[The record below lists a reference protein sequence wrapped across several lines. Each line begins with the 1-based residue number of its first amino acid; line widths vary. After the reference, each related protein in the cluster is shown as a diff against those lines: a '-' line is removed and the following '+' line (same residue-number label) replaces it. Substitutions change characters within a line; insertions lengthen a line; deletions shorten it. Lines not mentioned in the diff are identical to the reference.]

1 MVKLRVLV
9 HRPKVREMKLDY
21 PFIRLMDWAQYLLQ
35 HHSEHVLGGH
45 NIHHVAEYTAMFQQF
60 WKNYYNLDPGHE
72 CYVKFKKFADM
83 GSLIP
88 YCIHGDEGRG
98 KAKNPI
104 LITAYQFVIGVHGEQ
119 HTNMKGYPV
128 WPCVVWCF
136 CLSLV
141 FPMIWTCLHCTW
153 KLETQQTLTR
163 LHCTS
168 THPRHSFST
177 RWLSSLMPSKNF
189 AKKDATLDDM
199 CSFMVGD
206 LQQAFYHGVTV
217 SCFQSRV
224 EQLLK
229 FRRNTCGQWQ
239 HQGLR
244 TNLLLL
250 PSWHQRRLAVSEKN
264 YANGKRIPMYSQ
276 VSLLHL
282 RRSLF
287 EFILAYLL
295 AAGCCDVLILL

>member
-128 WPCVVWCF
+128 
-136 CLSLV
+136 
-141 FPMIWTCLHCTW
+141 
-153 KLETQQTLTR
+153 
-163 LHCTS
+163 
-168 THPRHSFST
+168 
-177 RWLSSLMPSKNF
+177 
-189 AKKDATLDDM
+189 
-199 CSFMVGD
+199 
-206 LQQAFYHGVTV
+206 
-217 SCFQSRV
+217 
-224 EQLLK
+224 
-229 FRRNTCGQWQ
+229 
-239 HQGLR
+239 
-244 TNLLLL
+244 
-250 PSWHQRRLAVSEKN
+250 
-264 YANGKRIPMYSQ
+264 
-276 VSLLHL
+276 
-282 RRSLF
+282 
-287 EFILAYLL
+287 
-295 AAGCCDVLILL
+295 